1 MCREET
7 LDELSSGLD
16 EDDDEE
22 SEEALTAR
30 NVFEGAHNGT
40 TIHSSIPKNDDKDEK
55 VGYRESSWITSP
67 QGARGCAAATSSPG
81 SSVGQ
86 PEVSAFQQRSSPI
99 L

>member
-30 NVFEGAHNGT
+30 NVFEGTQNET
-40 TIHSSIPKNDDKDEK
+40 TIHSSIPNDDKDEK
-55 VGYRESSWITSP
+55 VGYEENSWVTSP
-67 QGARGCAAATSSPG
+67 
-81 SSVGQ
+81 
-86 PEVSAFQQRSSPI
+86 
-99 L
+99 

>member
-40 TIHSSIPKNDDKDEK
+40 TIHSSIPNNDDKDIK
-55 VGYRESSWITSP
+55 VG
-67 QGARGCAAATSSPG
+67 
-81 SSVGQ
+81 
-86 PEVSAFQQRSSPI
+86 
-99 L
+99 

>member
-1 MCREET
+1 M
-7 LDELSSGLD
+7 DELSSGLD

-40 TIHSSIPKNDDKDEK
+40 TIHSSIPNNDDKDIK
-55 VGYRESSWITSP
+55 VGYKENSWMTSP
-67 QGARGCAAATSSPG
+67 PGARGRAAATSPPG

>member
-30 NVFEGAHNGT
+30 NVFEGASNGA
-40 TIHSSIPKNDDKDEK
+40 TIHSSIPNDDKDEK
-55 VGYRESSWITSP
+55 VGYEENSWITSP

-81 SSVGQ
+81 SAAGQ
-86 PEVSAFQQRSSPI
+86 PKISAFQQRSSPI

>member
-30 NVFEGAHNGT
+30 NVFEGAGNGT
-40 TIHSSIPKNDDKDEK
+40 TIQSSIPNVDKDEK
-55 VGYRESSWITSP
+55 VGYEENSWLTSP
-67 QGARGCAAATSSPG
+67 QGTRGRAAATSPFG
-81 SSVGQ
+81 SAAGQ
-86 PEVSAFQQRSSPI
+86 PEVSAFQQRCSSI

>member
-30 NVFEGAHNGT
+30 NVFEGTQNET
-40 TIHSSIPKNDDKDEK
+40 TIHSSIPNDDKDEK
-55 VGYRESSWITSP
+55 VGYNMKKI
-67 QGARGCAAATSSPG
+67 
-81 SSVGQ
+81 VG
-86 PEVSAFQQRSSPI
+86 
-99 L
+99 

>member
-30 NVFEGAHNGT
+30 NVFEGAHNET
-40 TIHSSIPKNDDKDEK
+40 TIHSSIPNDDKDEK
-55 VGYRESSWITSP
+55 VGYEENSWITSP

-81 SSVGQ
+81 SAAGQ
-86 PEVSAFQQRSSPI
+86 PKISAFQQRSSPI

>member
-1 MCREET
+1 M
-7 LDELSSGLD
+7 DELSSGLD

-30 NVFEGAHNGT
+30 NVFEDASNGT
-40 TIHSSIPKNDDKDEK
+40 TIHSSIPKDEK
-55 VGYRESSWITSP
+55 VGFEENSWKTSP
-67 QGARGCAAATSSPG
+67 QGARGRAAATSSPG
-81 SSVGQ
+81 SAAGQ

>member
-1 MCREET
+1 M
-7 LDELSSGLD
+7 DELSSGLD

-30 NVFEGAHNGT
+30 NVFEDASNGT
-40 TIHSSIPKNDDKDEK
+40 TIHSSIPNDDKDEK
-55 VGYRESSWITSP
+55 VGYEENSWKTSP

-81 SSVGQ
+81 SAAGQ

>member
-30 NVFEGAHNGT
+30 NVFEGTHNET
-40 TIHSSIPKNDDKDEK
+40 TIHSSIPNDDKDEK
-55 VGYRESSWITSP
+55 VGYEENIAKGT
-67 QGARGCAAATSSPG
+67 TDPG
-81 SSVGQ
+81 VDCFDQ
-86 PEVSAFQQRSSPI
+86 
-99 L
+99 